1 MKNHNSTVKKITR
14 AVESIDEAIAQ
25 GKQEVFAVTT
35 VEQLEKFKMC
45 LLQALN
51 LISMDDVPEKKNK
64 RELGMARVVVDQWPF
79 DLELGLL
86 IVEAEQAYKSL

>member
-1 MKNHNSTVKKITR
+1 
-14 AVESIDEAIAQ
+14 
-25 GKQEVFAVTT
+25 VTT

-51 LISMDDVPEKKNK
+51 LISMDDVPEKNK
-64 RELGMARVVVDQWPF
+64 RELGMAGVVVDQWPF

>member
-14 AVESIDEAIAQ
+14 AVQSIDEAIAQ

-51 LISMDDVPEKKNK
+51 LISMDDVPEKNK